1 MLSELS
7 ANSFV
12 YCVSSRI
19 TTEIFQV
26 ASQLVFNSVFRILW
40 VTLNFYRVAS
50 QLDSF
55 LCFGFCGLHWTCFE
69 LPANS
74 FLCFGF
80 CELHWTCFKLP
91 ANSFLCVLTSAD
103 CIRVPSF
110 LKFIPVC
117 IGFSCLY
124 CHAFCLGRQFILVDK
139 IVSECVKFLDILF
152 WYISKYI
159 VS

>member
-1 MLSELS
+1 MP

-80 CELHWTCFKLP
+80 CELHWTCFELP

-124 CHAFCLGRQFILVDK
+124 FHAFCLGRQFILVDK
-139 IVSECVKFLDILF
+139 IVSERVKFLDTLF

>member
-74 FLCFGF
+74 FLRFGF
-80 CELHWTCFKLP
+80 CELLWTCFELP
-91 ANSFLCVLTSAD
+91 ANSFLRVWTSAD

-124 CHAFCLGRQFILVDK
+124 FHAFYLRRQFILVDK

>member
-12 YCVSSRI
+12 YCLSSRI

-124 CHAFCLGRQFILVDK
+124 FHAFCLGRQFILVDK
-139 IVSECVKFLDILF
+139 IVSERVKFLDILF

>member
-124 CHAFCLGRQFILVDK
+124 FHAFCLGRQFILVDK
-139 IVSECVKFLDILF
+139 IVSECVKFIDILF

>member
-80 CELHWTCFKLP
+80 CELHWTCFELP

-124 CHAFCLGRQFILVDK
+124 FHAFCLGRQFILVDK
-139 IVSECVKFLDILF
+139 IVSERVKFLDILF

>member
-55 LCFGFCGLHWTCFE
+55 LCFGFC
-69 LPANS
+69 
-74 FLCFGF
+74 
-80 CELHWTCFKLP
+80 ELHWTCFKLP

-124 CHAFCLGRQFILVDK
+124 FQAFCLGRQFILVDK
-139 IVSECVKFLDILF
+139 IVSERVKFLDILF

>member
-124 CHAFCLGRQFILVDK
+124 FHAFCLGRQFILVDK
-139 IVSECVKFLDILF
+139 IVSERVKFLDILF

>member
-55 LCFGFCGLHWTCFE
+55 LCFGICGLHWTCFE

-124 CHAFCLGRQFILVDK
+124 FHAFCLGRQFILVDK
-139 IVSECVKFLDILF
+139 IVSERVKFLDILF

>member
-26 ASQLVFNSVFRILW
+26 ASQLVFNSMFRILW

-80 CELHWTCFKLP
+80 SVFWI
-91 ANSFLCVLTSAD
+91 FLTHSCVLDFVDYIGRVSS
-103 CIRVPSF
+103 CQPIRSCVLDF
-110 LKFIPVC
+110 VNY
-117 IGFSCLY
+117 IGRVSSCQPI
-124 CHAFCLGRQFILVDK
+124 HSSVF
-139 IVSECVKFLDILF
+139 
-152 WYISKYI
+152 
-159 VS
+159 

>member
-55 LCFGFCGLHWTCFE
+55 LCFGFGGLHWTCFE

-80 CELHWTCFKLP
+80 CELHWTCFELP

-124 CHAFCLGRQFILVDK
+124 FHAFCLGRQFILVDK
-139 IVSECVKFLDILF
+139 IVSERVKFLDILF

>member
-80 CELHWTCFKLP
+80 CELHWTCFELP

-110 LKFIPVC
+110 LKFIPLC
-117 IGFSCLY
+117 IEFSCLY
-124 CHAFCLGRQFILVDK
+124 FYAFYLGRRFILVDK
-139 IVSECVKFLDILF
+139 IVFECVKFLDIFF
-152 WYISKYI
+152 WYVSTYI